1 MVDLKQSLESCS
13 RFFET
18 SFEESFRKRGRDF
31 GGIFG
36 VPVFGRS
43 STRGSINRIENREMG
58 GNPIPSCNKF
68 KRCDIRFPRMSR
80 ALTSPCV
87 PPTPMKLH

>member
-1 MVDLKQSLESCS
+1 MVDLKQSLVLAFLRDE
-13 RFFET
+13 
-18 SFEESFRKRGRDF
+18 FRGVVSKKRERDF

>member
-1 MVDLKQSLESCS
+1 MVDLKQSLVLAFLRDE
-13 RFFET
+13 
-18 SFEESFRKRGRDF
+18 FRGVVSKKRERDF

-36 VPVFGRS
+36 VPVFDRS
-43 STRGSINRIENREMG
+43 SINRIENREMG

>member
-1 MVDLKQSLESCS
+1 MVDLKQSLVLAFLRDE
-13 RFFET
+13 
-18 SFEESFRKRGRDF
+18 FRGVVSKKRERDF

-43 STRGSINRIENREMG
+43 SINRIENREMG